1 MSEPFINSQNLY
13 AIVEAG
19 GRQWRVEP
27 GSQLLVNRVGGE
39 VGSRHVLE
47 RVLLASDGTTVTVG
61 QPYVTGAQV
70 FCEVL
75 EHRKGP
81 KTITYKFRRRE
92 NYRRTRGHRQPLTQ
106 LLVKSIERGEAVS
119 RQ

>member
-1 MSEPFINSQNLY
+1 MY

-27 GSQLLVNRVGGE
+27 GSQVLVNHLRGK
-39 VGSRHVLE
+39 VGSQHVIE
-47 RVLLASDGTTVTVG
+47 RVLLASDGHTVRVG
-61 QPYVTGAQV
+61 QPYLSGAHV
-70 FCEVL
+70 LCEVL

-92 NYRRTRGHRQPLTQ
+92 NYRKTRGHRQPLTK
-106 LLVKSIERGEAVS
+106 LLVKDISLAQG
-119 RQ
+119 